1 VAIRYD
7 ASMDELLSLAM
18 SQNFVPVLDDHDI
31 FMGIITRKA
40 IIGYF
45 AQGETSRQ

>member
-1 VAIRYD
+1 
-7 ASMDELLSLAM
+7 
-18 SQNFVPVLDDHDI
+18 LDDHDI

-45 AQGETSRQ
+45 AQGETSRQWI